1 MRSPALTLVK
11 AHAFGNDFVL
21 VRARDIDAAADRPA
35 LARAICERH
44 RGIGADGLIAYE
56 ETATGASMELFN
68 ADGSHSEV
76 SGNGV
81 RCLGAWL
88 ASRRDTASGAHT
100 PIDIETEAGT
110 KRLELLECAGG
121 RYTFRAAMG
130 SPEQVR
136 LATIVV
142 DDVPV
147 EAVTLRVGNP
157 QCVVL
162 GEVTEDRLHTLAAA
176 LSVHPH
182 FPEGTNVELAT
193 VEAPGRVRILI
204 WERGVGPTE
213 ASGTGACAAAVAAIQ
228 YGAAARD
235 VQIVSPGGAQRVE
248 WTEDGLFLTGWAELI
263 AEVAF
268 LGPR

>member
-1 MRSPALTLVK
+1 MSTPRLDLVK
-11 AHAFGNDFVL
+11 AHAFGNDFLL
-21 VRARDIDAAADRPA
+21 VRAGAIDPGVDRAA
-35 LARAICERH
+35 LARATCERH

-56 ETATGASMELFN
+56 ETASGASMQLLN

-81 RCLGAWL
+81 RCLGAWI
-88 ASRRDTASGAHT
+88 ASRRGAT
-100 PIDIETEAGT
+100 STRKDPIDIATEAGT
-110 KRLELLECAGG
+110 KRLELLDVARG

-130 SPEQVR
+130 APEHVTRTLIDVSGQP
-136 LATIVV
+136 V
-142 DDVPV
+142 D
-147 EAVTLRVGNP
+147 AVTLRVGNP

-162 GEVTEDRLHTLAAA
+162 GEVTEERLHTLASA

-182 FPEGTNVELAT
+182 FPQGTNVELAT

-228 YGAAARD
+228 YSGAARD
-235 VQIVSPGGAQRVE
+235 VQVVSPGGSQRVE
-248 WTEDGLFLTGWAELI
+248 WTNDGLFLTGWAELI
-263 AEVAF
+263 AEVVWC
-268 LGPR
+268 GVP